1 MAAYKYIK
9 KRITWDG
16 KRYEV
21 RGKTEAEALE
31 KLAELLDALKDGR
44 PVTSGDTYVNYWFQ
58 EWKVPQVRR
67 SGGWQNAPSRCTGYS
82 TAIHYKRA
90 ARDVFFSCDET
101 QNGYAGAFSPSLPIQ
116 VDSV

>member
-44 PVTSGDTYVNYWFQ
+44 PVTSGDTYVNDWFQ
-58 EWKVPQVRR
+58 EWKRVYKIPSDLTRKSLKLYDEKYTSTSVR
-67 SGGWQNAPSRCTGYS
+67 WLAKC
-82 TAIHYKRA
+82 
-90 ARDVFFSCDET
+90 
-101 QNGYAGAFSPSLPIQ
+101 AFGMYGIFNCNPF
-116 VDSV
+116 

>member
-31 KLAELLDALKDGR
+31 KLAELLDALKDG
-44 PVTSGDTYVNYWFQ
+44 Q
-58 EWKVPQVRR
+58 
-67 SGGWQNAPSRCTGYS
+67 SR
-82 TAIHYKRA
+82 
-90 ARDVFFSCDET
+90 
-101 QNGYAGAFSPSLPIQ
+101 AGIPM
-116 VDSV
+116 

>member
-44 PVTSGDTYVNYWFQ
+44 PVTSGDTFPLDSMD
-58 EWKVPQVRR
+58 KIR
-67 SGGWQNAPSRCTGYS
+67 SCFRMLS
-82 TAIHYKRA
+82 
-90 ARDVFFSCDET
+90 
-101 QNGYAGAFSPSLPIQ
+101 
-116 VDSV
+116 